1 MRFASIPD
9 VLEELK
15 KGRPVVLVDDPDREN
30 EGDIVVAAE
39 KVTPELVNFMLTH
52 ARGWICLALTED
64 KADELELPLQAS
76 HNTSPRRTAFTVSID
91 ALEGTTTGV
100 SAHDRVRTIL
110 TAIKDGCKPEE
121 LARPGHVS
129 PLRAKNGGVLVR
141 TGHTEASVDLCQLAG
156 LKPFGVICEIMNSD
170 GTMAR
175 LPDLE
180 GYCQEHGFLLCSI
193 ADVVKFRHTQEKLV
207 QRLVKVD
214 LPTRIGGFDLC
225 LYHSR
230 VDRLNHVVLSKG
242 LEFKADDESVLPL
255 SATDEPVLVR
265 VHSECM
271 TSDIFGSIRC
281 DCGAQKDEALRRIS
295 EADRG
300 VFLYMRQ
307 EGRGIGLHNKLR
319 AYELQDSGMD
329 TVDANLALGFPADRR
344 DYGIGM
350 QILRDIGVRKM
361 RLITNNPAKRAGLEA
376 YGLEVVERVSIETEP
391 NPHNVRYLDT
401 KRQRMGHLLDGLE
414 SLSSAGT
421 S

>member
-307 EGRGIGLHNKLR
+307 EGRGIGLENKLR
-319 AYELQDSGMD
+319 AYLLQDRHGMD
-329 TVDANLALGFPADRR
+329 TVEANQKLGFRADER
-344 DYGIGM
+344 DYGIGA
-350 QILRDIGVRKM
+350 QILHDLGVRKI
-361 RLITNNPAKRAGLEA
+361 RLLTNNPKKYAALQG
-376 YGLEVVERVSIETEP
+376 YGLEIVERVPLETKP
-391 NPHNVRYLDT
+391 TDANRGYLRT
-401 KRQRMGHLLDGLE
+401 KKVKLGHI
-414 SLSSAGT
+414 LSEV
-421 S
+421 